1 MIENYSLFKYQ
12 FTGGEL
18 VLGERALNPKVALDV
33 VMIEDFMRVNK
44 LRFVDTTDKRDMK
57 REYLWMPQPDGRVT
71 VFKLGYERK
80 KCVKDPYWNFKHV
93 FDFPHCVVVLST
105 DLSLPYI
112 LVTKQENDFENTDK
126 VMGIMKRAINKNLK
140 GRGLSVD
147 IRPCDE
153 NDDQAKKWADYMFDV
168 FLGAQKHKEI
178 THNKIMDCRQKI
190 NTSEMP
196 PDFRSF
202 VRDPDK
208 ADAVIALIEKHM
220 RFKTEAR
227 DIFMPI
233 VAALKAGV
241 IKRPLWKATAYTFHL
256 SDMLEPSFYRLIAK
270 GCKGYYED
278 YFEVIVEEFLTL

>member
-1 MIENYSLFKYQ
+1 MLDNYSLFKYQ

-18 VLGERALNPKVALDV
+18 VLGERPLAPKVALDM

-44 LRFVDTTDKRDMK
+44 LRFVDNADKRDMK
-57 REYLWMPQPDGRVT
+57 REYLWTPEPDGRVT
-71 VFKLGYERK
+71 VFKLGYERERR
-80 KCVKDPYWNFKHV
+80 VKDPYWNFKHV

-105 DLSLPYI
+105 DHCLPYM

-126 VMGIMKRAINKNLK
+126 VMGIMKSAINESLM
-140 GRGLSVD
+140 GRGLSIN

-190 NTSEMP
+190 MP
-196 PDFRSF
+196 KPLPDFRSF

-208 ADAVIALIEKHM
+208 ADAVVALIEKHM
-220 RFKTEAR
+220 RFKSEPQ

-233 VAALKAGV
+233 AAACKANV
-241 IKRPLWKATAYTFHL
+241 IKKPSWPATAYTFHL
-256 SDMLEPSFYRLIAK
+256 SDMLESSFYRLTRK
-270 GCKGYYED
+270 GCKTYYD
-278 YFEVIVEEFLTL
+278 DDFEEVVKGFLTL